1 MSIFQRRP
9 KCDLTNTSPF
19 VTVFRSKKEDGYPCE
34 PGKTLVSGTL
44 TPASNLPYWATTA
57 DDAHYQIGCIRRASD
72 GNPEQEQ
79 PRVNKAG
86 FGLLA
91 QSGREFNVE
100 ILVADYDR
108 NPKSQ
113 LSGTDEDKVVQLI
126 TEKAAILAAIEKAGL
141 DKPWMI
147 GPTLN
152 GWRSIWSLT
161 KRVPVRSIADYNAV
175 KAQIGGVIA
184 LLRQNGLGPNDA
196 LLADA
201 SCSNPNRL
209 FRAFNVLRDG
219 VNTAEADYM
228 RLEGVTVIEEGA
240 PCR

>member
-1 MSIFQRRP
+1 MSIFQRRAQR
-9 KCDLTNTSPF
+9 DLTNTSPF
-19 VTVFRSKKEDGYPCE
+19 VTMFRSKMEDGYPGE

-44 TPASNLPYWATTA
+44 LPASNLPYWSTIEH
-57 DDAHYQIGCIRRASD
+57 DAHYQIGCIRRVSD

-79 PRVNKAG
+79 PRVNKPG

-91 QSGREFNVE
+91 QRGLEFNVE
-100 ILVADYDR
+100 VLVADYDR

-113 LSGTDEDKVVQLI
+113 LSGTVEDKVVQLV
-126 TEKAAILAAIEKAGL
+126 TEKAEILATIEKAGL
-141 DKPWMI
+141 DKPWML

-152 GWRSIWSLT
+152 GWRSMWSLT

-184 LLRQNGLGPNDA
+184 LLRQNGLGPNDP
-196 LLADA
+196 LQADL

-219 VNTAEADYM
+219 VLTAEADYM
-228 RLEGVTVIEEGA
+228 RLEGVTLIEEGA

>member
-1 MSIFQRRP
+1 VSIFHRP
-9 KCDLTNTSPF
+9 QKRDLTNRSPLF
-19 VTVFRSKKEDGYPCE
+19 TMFRSKKEDGYPGE
-34 PGKTLVSGTL
+34 PGQPLVSGIL
-44 TPASNLPYWATTA
+44 LPAAELPHWATTEH
-57 DDAHYQIGCIRRASD
+57 DAHYQIGCIRRASD

-79 PRVNKAG
+79 PRVNKSG

-91 QSGREFNVE
+91 QRGMEFSVE
-100 ILVADYDR
+100 AVVADYDR

-113 LSGTDEDKVVQLI
+113 LAGTDEDKVVQLI
-126 TEKAAILAAIEKAGL
+126 TEKAAIIAAIEKAGL

-175 KAQIGGVIA
+175 KAQIAGVIA
-184 LLRQNGLGPNDA
+184 LLRQNGLGPNDP
-196 LLADA
+196 LQADA

-219 VNTAEADYM
+219 VLTAEADYM
-228 RLEGVTVIEEGA
+228 RLEGVTVIEEGS

>member
-1 MSIFQRRP
+1 MSVFHRRAP
-9 KCDLTNTSPF
+9 RDLSITSPF
-19 VTVFRSKKEDGYPCE
+19 VTLFDSK
-34 PGKTLVSGTL
+34 LVSGFPGEPGVPL
-44 TPASNLPYWATTA
+44 VSGMLVPAAGLAHWSSAKH
-57 DDAHYQIGCIRRASD
+57 DAHFTIGCIRRASD
-72 GNPEQEQ
+72 GTPVQEQ
-79 PRVNKAG
+79 PRVNKTG
-86 FGLLA
+86 FGPLA
-91 QSGREFNVE
+91 QRGLEWSVE
-100 ILVADYDR
+100 ILGADYDR

-113 LSGTDEDKVVQLI
+113 LVGTDEDKVVQLV
-126 TEKAAILAAIEKAGL
+126 TEKAAILSAIEKAGL

-175 KAQIGGVIA
+175 KAQIAGVIA

-196 LLADA
+196 LQADA

-219 VNTAEADYM
+219 VLTTEADYM